1 MKILFFIAW
10 RNIWRNP
17 LRSLLTISAL
27 SGSLIMLIL
36 YSAFLKGMWDQMV
49 SYATDISI
57 GKLQIHRK
65 AYLDD
70 QDIYATLSWQT
81 LSTLEKQNPNLKFA
95 PRLYAAGLA
104 SSKQNSTGVLI
115 EAVNPAQENQVTHLL
130 QHLRTGTAN
139 LGMASLT
146 SDNEANTHKVYSV
159 LVGTQLAK
167 NLKLDVG
174 SELILMT
181 QAVDGSIGNAL
192 YRVAGILSPFE
203 PNFDR
208 MGVLMSVPAYQDLMS
223 LQNGLH
229 EIAIKSPPDTDQ
241 TDGLTAIQH
250 KLQAQLLQITTQ
262 QLASG
267 DTLKDLGGK
276 PVVETWKQINPSV
289 ASMLSLSRSM
299 LLIIGAIVVSLAAM
313 GMINTLMMAIHERTH
328 EFGILL
334 SIGLKRWALLVMI
347 LLESFYLAILSAIV
361 GSVIGGALAV
371 HFEHHGIDF
380 SSQLPDGYDWAG
392 IVFEPVMKGAISS
405 EQILQAVVL
414 MLVLTLIASLIPA
427 LRTLKLNTAEAIR

>member
-27 SGSLIMLIL
+27 SGSLVMLIL
-36 YSAFLKGMWDQMV
+36 YSAFLQGMSDQMV
-49 SYATDISI
+49 SYATDIST

-81 LSTLEKQNPNLKFA
+81 LSKLEKQNPDLKFA
-95 PRLYAAGLA
+95 PRLYSAGLA

-115 EAVNPAQENQVTHLL
+115 EAVSPTQENQVTHLL
-130 QHLRTGTAN
+130 EHLRTGTAN
-139 LGMASLT
+139 LGIAPLT
-146 SDNEANTHKVYSV
+146 SDTNKDEIAPEVYSI

-167 NLKLDVG
+167 NLKLTIG

-192 YRVAGILSPFE
+192 YRISGILSPFD

-208 MGVLMSVPAYQDLMS
+208 MGVLMSVAAYQDLMA
-223 LQNGLH
+223 LQNGIH
-229 EIAIKSPPDTDQ
+229 EIAIKTPSDANLTDVQ
-241 TDGLTAIQH
+241 QRLQH
-250 KLQAQLLQITTQ
+250 QLQQISTQ
-262 QLASG
+262 QLQSG
-267 DTLKDLGGK
+267 KTLKDLGGK

-289 ASMLSLSRSM
+289 ASMLSLSHSM
-299 LLIIGAIVVSLAAM
+299 LLIIGVIVVSLAAL

-334 SIGLKRWALLVMI
+334 SIGLKRWALLAMV
-347 LLESFYLAILSAIV
+347 LLESFYLAILSA
-361 GSVIGGALAV
+361 VIGAIIGGSLAL

-380 SSQLPDGYDWAG
+380 SNQLPDGYDWAG
-392 IVFEPVMKGAISS
+392 IVFEPIMKGAISA
-405 EQILQAVVL
+405 EQIIQAIVL
-414 MLVLTLIASLIPA
+414 MLILTIIASLIPA